1 MSQNR
6 AGEPE
11 PARVL
16 PTPESFLKALDQ
28 RLSGATLNLSDSSA
42 IQKRRRRV
50 GRPATSEASDT
61 KKLILAAA
69 LSCFGRQGFDRTT
82 NSEIA
87 ETAGVSP
94 PTIYHYFDSKASLFQ
109 AVSNITHRRVFELVA
124 AKIESADE
132 SKTRI
137 SSFVKAMSEI
147 FEEEPDLAGF
157 ISNYAVE
164 VRRNPEVLRLSPREL
179 WTGPINYFSEI
190 AVFGQKQ
197 EEIDANIDPE
207 AVAGLVLC
215 LMYGLSTLFTVNPD
229 RSFNFSAAKALE
241 MLIDGSL
248 FTRNS
253 F

>member
-6 AGEPE
+6 AGDPV

-28 RLSGATLNLSDSSA
+28 QLSGAARIATDSTVT
-42 IQKRRRRV
+42 QKRGRRV
-50 GRPATSEASDT
+50 GRPTTSEASDT

-69 LSCFGRQGFDRTT
+69 LGCFGREGYDRTT

-87 ETAGVSP
+87 RTAGVSP

-124 AKIESADE
+124 AKVKSADE
-132 SKTRI
+132 SRARL

-147 FEEEPDLAGF
+147 FEQEPDLAGF

-190 AVFGQKQ
+190 AIFGQENK
-197 EEIDANIDPE
+197 EIETNVDPE
-207 AVAGLVLC
+207 SVAGLFLC

-229 RSFNFSAAKALE
+229 QSFNFSVASALE
-241 MLIDGSL
+241 MLIDGGL
-248 FTRNS
+248 FTQRNS
-253 F
+253 